1 MLKSLYSESKF
12 VQVFNT
18 VYIVYDLQTS
28 PVFFIKN
35 YSIMGPKKISNVE
48 KASEDCLIVSVVLL
62 GVECACSQKCRYWRH
77 FSTSSSSMGMLTR
90 FNMVTGLG
98 AKVLAFVF

>member
-35 YSIMGPKKISNVE
+35 YSIMGPKKYPMLR
-48 KASEDCLIVSVVLL
+48 KL
-62 GVECACSQKCRYWRH
+62 QK
-77 FSTSSSSMGMLTR
+77 T
-90 FNMVTGLG
+90 V
-98 AKVLAFVF
+98 